1 VDILFAS
8 YQRIHSLLDKQSLYL
23 SHLKWVVV
31 DEIDTLYDTGKLFPI
46 LDNLLKRSVNSPQE
60 KAI

>member
-1 VDILFAS
+1 MDILFAS

>member
-1 VDILFAS
+1 MDILFAS

-46 LDNLLKRSVNSPQE
+46 LDNLLKRSVNSPHE